1 MSLAGADA
9 SQSGGV
15 PFTGRPA
22 GSQGLAGRFFSQGA
36 QHRGGW
42 GRVGTMR
49 VGRAWRVRYSSRL
62 VKKALIPVSTRL
74 FIVL

>member
-1 MSLAGADA
+1 LTTAIPSYY
-9 SQSGGV
+9 SWGG
-15 PFTGRPA
+15 G
-22 GSQGLAGRFFSQGA
+22 FFFVFIVV
-36 QHRGGW
+36 GG